1 VAGLLAATA
10 GARSAG
16 AGDLQ
21 GRVVLDLPGI
31 QLDDVGPIVVY
42 IEPLHGAATAAPPP
56 PVALRQ
62 RDARF
67 SPPFLAVAR
76 GQTVEMPND
85 DDIYHNV
92 FSFSTPNGFDL
103 GLYPAGESRSI
114 TFRESGVVRIYC
126 SIHES
131 MNGTIFV
138 APTPW
143 FTVADSEGHFAI
155 RGVPAGRVR
164 VRTWAEKLP
173 ASERGVSLGDGANHL
188 DLPLATPAGR
198 QAVSRS
204 RHQRSSASPG
214 IGRANR

>member
-1 VAGLLAATA
+1 MRARRPWLGAVAGLIAAAATA
-10 GARSAG
+10 RGAA

-21 GRVVLDLPGI
+21 GRVVLDLPGVR
-31 QLDDVGPIVVY
+31 LDDVGPIVVY
-42 IEPLHGAATAAPPP
+42 LEPLDGAPRAAPPP
-56 PVALRQ
+56 PVSLRQ

-92 FSFSTPNGFDL
+92 FSFSAPNGFDL
-103 GLYPAGESRSI
+103 GLYPAGESRSV
-114 TFRESGVVRIYC
+114 TFREPGVVRIYC

-143 FTVADSEGHFAI
+143 LAVADPEGRFAI
-155 RGVPAGRVR
+155 RGAPSGRVR

-173 ASERGVSLGDGANHL
+173 ASERGLSLGDGATRL

-198 QAVSRS
+198 
-204 RHQRSSASPG
+204 
-214 IGRANR
+214 